1 MDETNKRFLINA
13 CKKMLHDKLQ
23 FDINESDLNN
33 AINNLSLSV
42 KFTGNITEYNR
53 EILKLIHDI
62 YKDKLADNLDKAL
75 LQRELLRQQPVTTVS
90 NPIKTQEITR
100 VNTPVIPP
108 TITVS
113 LQPPK
118 QQYFKTFVV
127 QSIKRDW
134 NTDKRRTLFLF
145 EFPRFSYLIPLK
157 ICLPMNINVPSL
169 RLKLI
174 NGNGKYIHFDFF
186 KDANPL
192 TWSTISDLEPFYSD
206 TNNKFTIGIH
216 NHYDTLLDLGVDN
229 IPIKMISKIS
239 NNVFDIELMTNTNEI
254 HSDLNIIANDEIYT
268 FKFVKGITYHCTSDV
283 SVDRLKNGVC
293 LIHSYQLS
301 IFFKYYDLS

>member
-1 MDETNKRFLINA
+1 MDENNKKFLINA

-23 FDINESDLNN
+23 FDINEIDLNN

-42 KFTGNITEYNR
+42 KYNGKINEYNR

-62 YKDKLADNLDKAL
+62 YKDKLEDNLDKAL
-75 LQRELLRQQPVTTVS
+75 LHRELLRQQPVTTAT
-90 NPIKTQEITR
+90 NPIKTLEKN
-100 VNTPVIPP
+100 NTAVIPS

-134 NTDKRRTLFLF
+134 NTDVKRTIFLF
-145 EFPRFSYLIPLK
+145 EFPRFTYLIPFK
-157 ICLPMNINVPSL
+157 ICLPINLNIPSL

-192 TWSTISDLEPFYSD
+192 TWSTISELEPFYCD

-229 IPIKMISKIS
+229 IPIKSISKIS
-239 NNVFDIELMTNTNEI
+239 NYIYEIELMTNINEI
-254 HSDLNIIANDEIYT
+254 HSDLNIIANDDIYT
-268 FKFVKGITYHCTSDV
+268 FKFIKGITYHSTSDV
-283 SVDRLKNGVC
+283 SIDRLKNGVC
-293 LIHSYQLS
+293 LIHSCQLS